1 MIKEYM
7 DMLKYKRPSW
17 GKFEELFIDEFITP
31 LGVME
36 DNKGNLFKH
45 VLYPNGDSP
54 DIAFSCHTDTVHND
68 DGYQVIKV
76 KGQYL
81 ELHDIKDSNCLGA
94 DDCSGVWL
102 MMEMIRAGKPG
113 LYLFHRGEEAGG
125 VGSSYIANTT
135 PELLNGIKCVIALDR
150 KGTRDVI
157 THQGSRCCSDAFGE
171 SLAKALNG
179 KFTLSDRGTFTDSA
193 NYTGVVGE
201 CTNLSVGYEAQH
213 SFMETQDFKFLTNLR
228 LKLISLDYSELV
240 FERQPGDVDP
250 NDWSWDRKASHRDV
264 HYYKDIDRNPWAG
277 FTGDYADRTPKRYDL
292 NYDDTKWDDLDGL
305 NSESKDEPDD
315 SMDMNEMVKD
325 YPDVV
330 CRMLSEC
337 GVTEADLSDEIYLR
351 TGDLV

>member
-1 MIKEYM
+1 M
-7 DMLKYKRPSW
+7 
-17 GKFEELFIDEFITP
+17 
-31 LGVME
+31 
-36 DNKGNLFKH
+36 
-45 VLYPNGDSP
+45 
-54 DIAFSCHTDTVHND
+54 
-68 DGYQVIKV
+68 
-76 KGQYL
+76 
-81 ELHDIKDSNCLGA
+81 
-94 DDCSGVWL
+94 
-102 MMEMIRAGKPG
+102 
-113 LYLFHRGEEAGG
+113 
-125 VGSSYIANTT
+125 
-135 PELLNGIKCVIALDR
+135 IALDR

-330 CRMLSEC
+330 CRMVAEC